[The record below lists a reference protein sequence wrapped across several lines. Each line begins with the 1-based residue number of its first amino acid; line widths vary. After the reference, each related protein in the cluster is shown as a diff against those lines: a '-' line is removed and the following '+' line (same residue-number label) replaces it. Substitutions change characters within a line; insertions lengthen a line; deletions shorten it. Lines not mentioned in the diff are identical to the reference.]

1 MLFSE
6 EQLSEIESMASLFFT
21 PEEIAVNIEV
31 DPDDFLLCIKSQ
43 TGPAYTRYMA
53 GRLASE
59 IELRK
64 AIQQSAL
71 HGSSP
76 AQQMMRDWHN
86 RSKYD

>member
-1 MLFSE
+1 
-6 EQLSEIESMASLFFT
+6 MASLFFS

-31 DPDDFLLCIKSQ
+31 DPDEFTLMLK
-43 TGPAYTRYMA
+43 TKEGEAYKRYMT
-53 GRLASE
+53 GRLNTE

-64 AIQQSAL
+64 AVQQAAL

-86 RSKYD
+86 RSKYE

>member
-1 MLFSE
+1 MHLTE
-6 EQLSEIESMASLFFT
+6 EQLKEIESMAQLFFT

-31 DPDDFLLCIKSQ
+31 DPDELLLLIKSQ
-43 TGPAYTRYMA
+43 SGPAYKAYMS
-53 GRLASE
+53 GRLSSE

-64 AIQQSAL
+64 AIQLSAL

-86 RSKYD
+86 RSKYE